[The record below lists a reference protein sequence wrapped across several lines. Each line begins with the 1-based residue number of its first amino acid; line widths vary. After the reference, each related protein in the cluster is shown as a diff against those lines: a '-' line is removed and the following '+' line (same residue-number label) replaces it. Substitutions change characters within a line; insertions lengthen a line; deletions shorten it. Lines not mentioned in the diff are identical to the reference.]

1 MTVTLDDWRRL
12 YEICDH
18 RDRLHNDEL
27 DLFVE
32 RPDAVS
38 RRIAEDLRDR
48 FETRGKW
55 LICGSVGAGKSSE
68 LIRIYQLLRD
78 EFVVVGVDLERST
91 GKIEHVTPP
100 EILFCIGAAAVRTAK
115 ERLGHDVDPTLVAE
129 LCRAFEGLL
138 DEGRTIDLLEFV
150 GGVALFGV
158 ELLAPGTRAITNA
171 ALGAVKTATG
181 PVRASVGRTKVGG
194 LTRPVKDGDPSLDR
208 LVAAVDAVLA
218 DIRAGV
224 RKPLVLVDGLDKITE
239 VTAIRE
245 IFATSR
251 ALSGPQVPLIY
262 SGPIT
267 LMIHTE
273 WNAAENHF
281 SRERLANLVVAP
293 PPAVVGKVSPATVDA
308 GRAGMRDV
316 AHRRCAHVGLELD
329 DVFSRDGLEMLI
341 SKSGGL
347 LRQFIM
353 LLRNAAR
360 EAGRQRQPRIELDT
374 ATLVCDELR
383 KNFEIT
389 LTKERREELEY
400 IAEYGEATG
409 GSLSN
414 ELLLWNYAF
423 PYSNGQAWFAP
434 NPLINLSRR
443 KP

>member
-1 MTVTLDDWRRL
+1 
-12 YEICDH
+12 
-18 RDRLHNDEL
+18 
-27 DLFVE
+27 
-32 RPDAVS
+32 
-38 RRIAEDLRDR
+38 
-48 FETRGKW
+48 
-55 LICGSVGAGKSSE
+55 
-68 LIRIYQLLRD
+68 
-78 EFVVVGVDLERST
+78 
-91 GKIEHVTPP
+91 
-100 EILFCIGAAAVRTAK
+100 
-115 ERLGHDVDPTLVAE
+115 
-129 LCRAFEGLL
+129 
-138 DEGRTIDLLEFV
+138 
-150 GGVALFGV
+150 
-158 ELLAPGTRAITNA
+158 
-171 ALGAVKTATG
+171 
-181 PVRASVGRTKVGG
+181 
-194 LTRPVKDGDPSLDR
+194 
-208 LVAAVDAVLA
+208 
-218 DIRAGV
+218 
-224 RKPLVLVDGLDKITE
+224 
-239 VTAIRE
+239 
-245 IFATSR
+245 
-251 ALSGPQVPLIY
+251 
-262 SGPIT
+262 
-267 LMIHTE
+267 
-273 WNAAENHF
+273 
-281 SRERLANLVVAP
+281 RLANLVVAP